1 MKPTPA
7 GFNSLTSG
15 SYSFEPSVSTRDR
28 EASEIHLRP
37 RRPRKD
43 QRPENPPM
51 KVSTLLIFFVL
62 TAVGFLTGSCA
73 STTAPSSANPFGVRI
88 THTNDVLRVE
98 LNGRLFTQYFYTNVP
113 RPFCY
118 PLIGPGGAAMT
129 RNYPMLTNSPGEELD
144 HPHHRS
150 LWFAHG
156 AVNGQDFWT
165 ERKTSGRIAHRG
177 FAEILSGT
185 QSGVIRTLNDW
196 VSAEGKTV
204 CTDEEMIKFYA
215 PKDEAIILDYEI
227 TLRASNGEVTLGDT
241 KEGTFAIRLAESMR
255 ALKPLV
261 KGEKAK
267 PGEGHIV
274 LSTGV
279 RDDGASAAAAKDAK
293 KEAVTWGKRAAWCDY
308 YGPVGTN
315 IVGVAI
321 FDHPSNPRHPTWW
334 HVRDYGLFA
343 ANPFGQHDFENLS
356 DKKTGDLKIPADQN
370 VTFRYRVILHEG
382 DEVKGRIAERYA
394 EYVKETSDEKK

>member
-1 MKPTPA
+1 
-7 GFNSLTSG
+7 
-15 SYSFEPSVSTRDR
+15 
-28 EASEIHLRP
+28 
-37 RRPRKD
+37 
-43 QRPENPPM
+43 M
-51 KVSTLLIFFVL
+51 KVSCHLTFFAL
-62 TAVGFLTGSCA
+62 TAVALLTGSCA
-73 STTAPSSANPFGVRI
+73 STNAPSTANPFGVRI

-118 PLIGPGGAAMT
+118 PLIGPGDVALT

-165 ERKTSGRIAHRG
+165 ERKTSGRIVHSG

-185 QSGVIRTLNDW
+185 QTGAIRTLNSW
-196 VSAEGKTV
+196 ISAEGKII
-204 CTDEEMIKFYA
+204 CKDEEMIKFHA
-215 PKDEAIILDYEI
+215 PKDETIILDYEV

-274 LSTGV
+274 LSTGI

-315 IVGVAI
+315 IVGIAI

-343 ANPFGQHDFENLS
+343 ANPFGQHDFESLKDQNS
-356 DKKTGDLKIPADQN
+356 GDLKIPAGQD
-370 VTFRYRVILHEG
+370 VTFRYRVVLHEG
-382 DEVKGRIAERYA
+382 DEIKGRIAERYA
-394 EYVKETSDEKK
+394 EYVKETSADKK